1 VALTL
6 ASVLNDF
13 WWATGNVTGSSV
25 YPPSLAAAQQMMSSF
40 NTDTDLINYVKAHA
54 QDPAI
59 VSGATA
65 AVPQWV
71 VAALGDQ
78 VGASAAYLTTPL
90 APIIIEAAAQGWDS
104 AHLTNAIQQSPY
116 YQQHNQT
123 QLAWQTLSPA
133 DRSAQVDKIQAQM
146 AADVTAMYGPDN
158 TFVNGMDIS
167 FAGLRS
173 SAEYIASGGETYD
186 VWRFQ
191 ANQTAQNIPNTPAA
205 QQVMSARKAAGQ
217 EGVNV
222 ANLTQQLG
230 DTWRQWV
237 GDQYPPPQDIQKWA
251 SDISMNVRSTADFL
265 NLAKQTGK
273 DLYPNKPPN
282 LDYASW
288 VQQPKSV
295 LAGTLELPAVADSD
309 LLLQSYLRGNI
320 ANLGDL
326 KLAAQQDPRYDAT
339 VGATQQAR
347 QLGGNILSTWGFAPG
362 SGL

>member
-1 VALTL
+1 
-6 ASVLNDF
+6 
-13 WWATGNVTGSSV
+13 
-25 YPPSLAAAQQMMSSF
+25 
-40 NTDTDLINYVKAHA
+40 
-54 QDPAI
+54 
-59 VSGATA
+59 
-65 AVPQWV
+65 
-71 VAALGDQ
+71 
-78 VGASAAYLTTPL
+78 
-90 APIIIEAAAQGWDS
+90 
-104 AHLTNAIQQSPY
+104 
-116 YQQHNQT
+116 
-123 QLAWQTLSPA
+123 
-133 DRSAQVDKIQAQM
+133 
-146 AADVTAMYGPDN
+146 
-158 TFVNGMDIS
+158 MDIS

-186 VWRFQ
+186 VWKFQ
-191 ANQTAQNIPNTPAA
+191 AQQTAQNIPNTPAA
-205 QQVMSARKAAGQ
+205 QQVVSAKKAAGQ

-237 GDQYPPPQDIQKWA
+237 GETYPPPQDIQKWA

-288 VQQPKSV
+288 VSQPKSV
-295 LAGTLELPAVADSD
+295 LAGTLELPTVPDSD

-339 VGATQQAR
+339 VTATTQATQ
-347 QLGGNILSTWGFAPG
+347 LGSHLLSTWGLASGPG
-362 SGL
+362 L

>member
-1 VALTL
+1 LALTL
-6 ASVLNDF
+6 AQVLNDSHYALGAWSDNQAF
-13 WWATGNVTGSSV
+13 ALQAMTNFSNDNDLIAYLQANKNNSQITGNLSANFPEWAIQGMGQ
-25 YPPSLAAAQQMMSSF
+25 LA
-40 NTDTDLINYVKAHA
+40 
-54 QDPAI
+54 
-59 VSGATA
+59 GA
-65 AVPQWV
+65 
-71 VAALGDQ
+71 D
-78 VGASAAYLTTPL
+78 AAYLRTEL
-90 APIIIEAAAQGWDS
+90 APIIVQAAAQGMPAAD
-104 AHLTNAIQQSPY
+104 LRNAIEQTPY
-116 YQQHNQT
+116 YQQHNAT
-123 QLAWQTLSPA
+123 QLSWQTASAA
-133 DRSAQVDKIQAQM
+133 DRSAAIDKIQTQM
-146 AADVTAMYGPDN
+146 ANDVQAMYGPGT

-205 QQVMSARKAAGQ
+205 QQVVSAKKAAGQ

-237 GDQYPPPQDIQKWA
+237 GETYPPPQDIQKWA

-295 LAGTLELPAVADSD
+295 LAGTLELPTVPDSD

-339 VGATQQAR
+339 VTATTQAR
-347 QLGGNILSTWGFAPG
+347 QLGSQVLSTWGLAPG
-362 SGL
+362 PGL